1 MPQNAV
7 IKLRRDV
14 AADWT
19 SNDPVLAEGEFGW
32 ESDTNKLKVG
42 DGATAWTSL
51 AYFSNTTG
59 FLTEAN
65 MLSEF
70 NLTIEKE
77 TARTN
82 LGIGPSDSP
91 KFTALEI
98 GHGSDT
104 TLSRSSAGVL
114 AVEGIILRRQ
124 GDMQPLSEGG
134 TSTALS
140 DPNADRIFFWDDSAS
155 AAEWLALGV
164 GLSISG
170 TTLSWSAASTDLTDG
185 ASLYKAGGTDV
196 AITDGGTGSSTAGG
210 ARTNLGVGTGDSP
223 EFTAVNIGHASDTT
237 ITRVSAGVIAVE
249 GLTLA
254 TVGSGL
260 VVPTTQSGTS
270 YTAVLGD
277 APAAQNYMG
286 YIQFT
291 NAAAIA
297 FTIPPNASVAFPI
310 GTTIAIEQ
318 TTAAGIVTL
327 TPGAGVTLNSR
338 GALLATAGQYAVAQ
352 VKKVATNTWTVIG
365 DVA

>member
-19 SNDPVLAEGEFGW
+19 SNNPVLAEGEFGW
-32 ESDTNKLKVG
+32 ESDTNTLKVG
-42 DGATAWTSL
+42 DGVTAWASL
-51 AYFSNTTG
+51 PYFATDG
-59 FLTEAN
+59 FLLDTN
-65 MLSEF
+65 NLSDV
-70 NLTIEKE
+70 TSVS
-77 TARTN
+77 TSRTN
-82 LGIGPSDSP
+82 LGLGTGDSP
-91 KFTALEI
+91 EFAAVNV
-98 GHGSDT
+98 GAASDT
-104 TLSRSSAGVL
+104 TITRTGAGDI
-114 AVEGIILRRQ
+114 AVEG
-124 GDMQPLSEGG
+124 
-134 TSTALS
+134 
-140 DPNADRIFFWDDSAS
+140 NAVYR
-155 AAEWLALGV
+155 
-164 GLSISG
+164 
-170 TTLSWSAASTDLTDG
+170 
-185 ASLYKAGGTDV
+185 AGGTDV
-196 AITDGGTGSSTAGG
+196 PVTDGGTGSSTAGG

-223 EFTAVNIGHASDTT
+223 EFTAVNVGHASDTT
-237 ITRVSAGVIAVE
+237 ITRASAGVIAVE
-249 GLTLA
+249 GVTLA

-260 VVPTTQSGTS
+260 IVPSSQSGTS

-310 GTTIAIEQ
+310 GTTIAVEQ

-327 TPGAGVTLNSR
+327 TPGGGVTLNSR